1 MDRFRLHIGGIVVAK
16 VGLIAGIGVIPV
28 EFMRAAHMLG
38 HQVVVIGVV
47 PDTDPILEK
56 EADAFYSIG
65 VAKLGKIFKTL
76 KKEGV
81 TELTMLGKVTKE
93 LLYKGLSFPDLKTLG
108 VLKRLKNR
116 KDDTIML
123 AIVNEIENEGFSV
136 LDQTVYLKPFMPKV
150 GVLTKQQP
158 TDEQWQDICFG
169 FELAKQMG
177 KLDIGQTVVVKHKA
191 AMAIEAIE
199 GTDKCI
205 LRGGELGRGEAVVV
219 KTEKP
224 NQDVRFDVPAVG
236 IKTLM
241 SMIDSG
247 CNVLAVEAE
256 KTIFVQQEDVLEMAN
271 RHNIIICAVDQAF
284 VDARKEL

>member
-1 MDRFRLHIGGIVVAK
+1 MVVAK
-16 VGLIAGIGVIPV
+16 VGLIAGVGVLPV
-28 EFMRAAHMLG
+28 EFMRAAHILG

-47 PDTDPILEK
+47 PDIEPALQK

-65 VAKLGKIFKTL
+65 VAKLGKIFDTL

-93 LLYKGLSFPDLKTLG
+93 ILFKGLSFPDLKTLG
-108 VLKRLKNR
+108 VLKRLRNR

-123 AIVNEIENEGFSV
+123 AIVDELEREGFSV
-136 LDQTVYLKPFMPKV
+136 VDQTVYLKPFMPKV
-150 GVLTKQQP
+150 GILSKRKP
-158 TDEQWQDICFG
+158 TEEQWNDICFG
-169 FELAKQMG
+169 FELAKHMG
-177 KLDIGQTVVVKHKA
+177 GLDIGQTVVVKHKA

-205 LRGGELGRGEAVVV
+205 LRGGELGRGESVVV

-236 IKTLM
+236 LKTLQ

-256 KTIFVQQEDVLEMAN
+256 KTIFVQQEEVLQMAN
-271 RHNIIICAVDQAF
+271 RHNIVICAVDQAF
-284 VDARKEL
+284 VDGRKDQ

>member
-1 MDRFRLHIGGIVVAK
+1 LAK
-16 VGLIAGIGVIPV
+16 VGLIAGIGALPV
-28 EFMRAAHMLG
+28 EFMRAAHVLG
-38 HQVVVIGVV
+38 HEVVVIGVV
-47 PDTDPILEK
+47 PDIDPALK
-56 EADAFYSIG
+56 AEADAFYDIS

-76 KKEGV
+76 KNEGV
-81 TELTMLGKVTKE
+81 VELTMLGKVTKE
-93 LLYKGLSFPDLKTLG
+93 ILFKGLSFPDLKTLG

-123 AIVNEIENEGFSV
+123 AIVDEIEREGFKV

-150 GVLTKQQP
+150 GVFTKAQP
-158 TDEQWQDICFG
+158 TEEQWADIS
-169 FELAKQMG
+169 
-177 KLDIGQTVVVKHKA
+177 
-191 AMAIEAIE
+191 IE

-247 CNVLAVEAE
+247 CKVLAVEAE
-256 KTIFVQQEDVLEMAN
+256 KTIFVQQQDVLDMAN
-271 RHNIIICAVDQAF
+271 RHGIVICAVDQEF
-284 VDARKEL
+284 VNSRKDA